1 MSLQTIYTPYLI
13 LKSTLLFENAELT
26 YNFVMLKN
34 AISAKLNKAKCNETR
49 YVVPVVQS
57 LSHA

>member
-34 AISAKLNKAKCNETR
+34 AISAKCDKVEYNQR
-49 YVVPVVQS
+49 Q
-57 LSHA
+57 